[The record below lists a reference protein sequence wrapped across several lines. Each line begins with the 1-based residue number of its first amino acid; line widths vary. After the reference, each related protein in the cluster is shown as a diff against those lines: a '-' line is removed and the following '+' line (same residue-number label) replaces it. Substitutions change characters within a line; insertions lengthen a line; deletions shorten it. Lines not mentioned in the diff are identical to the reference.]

1 MKDLRNLVLINI
13 SILGGAVFLGIVFGW
28 NSAGLFTIQEPKW
41 MGFSSALQDFV
52 RISLNNLFLAS
63 LALAGALTFGTMSLA
78 IVIWNG
84 LFLGF
89 NLPAIAALGIQEAG
103 YLSLYLPLEF
113 LGICMAA
120 TVGESTGWWLLCSL
134 IRPHHAEFGNG
145 KRAAEFAIT
154 SALLILAAAGLETT
168 AKIIRN
174 YGT

>member
-13 SILGGAVFLGIVFGW
+13 SILGAAVFLGIVLGW
-28 NSAGLFTIQEPKW
+28 DSAGLFTIQEPKW
-41 MGFSSALQDFV
+41 MGFSTALQDFV
-52 RISLNNLFLAS
+52 RISLNNLFLVS
-63 LALAGALTFGTMSLA
+63 LAVVGAVTFGTMSIA

-89 NLPAIAALGIQEAG
+89 NLPTIAALGIQEAG
-103 YLSLYLPLEF
+103 YLVLYLPLEF

-120 TVGESTGWWLLCSL
+120 TVGESAGWWLFRSL
-134 IRPHHAEFGNG
+134 ISPTPPDYGSWRGTVGLA
-145 KRAAEFAIT
+145 KT
-154 SALLILAAAGLETT
+154 SALLILASAGLETT